1 MADESGARHSATY
14 GVCDASGRASTR
26 AVYPE
31 IPQVVHGIADGNP
44 RTGDRTLRAE
54 ALAIGRT

>member
-1 MADESGARHSATY
+1 MADASGARHSAAY

-31 IPQVVHGIADGNP
+31 IPQVVHGPSVRVA
-44 RTGDRTLRAE
+44 RVGDRTLRAE